1 MPEMED
7 GTLVID
13 DINHFETELIID
25 KYKPDMFCAGVKEK
39 YVIQKLG
46 MPLKQL
52 HNYDYGGPYA
62 GFEGAINFYRDV
74 ERMLN
79 SRVWGHIQP
88 PWNKGK
94 ALPAIFVDV
103 SQ

>member
-1 MPEMED
+1 MPEMET

-13 DINHFETELIID
+13 DINHFETEIIIE
-25 KYKPDMFCAGVKEK
+25 KYKPDIFCAGIKEK

-62 GFEGAINFYRDV
+62 SFRRSNQF
-74 ERMLN
+74 L
-79 SRVWGHIQP
+79 SRR
-88 PWNKGK
+88 
-94 ALPAIFVDV
+94 
-103 SQ
+103 